1 VFILVSIQPL
11 LIWLPCLLSLCI
23 LLWTVLT
30 APWRYLFSEPSRQH
44 LFFAASLVLGLSWAT
59 LSVGVDQLYSVHPLI
74 ITSAVFIFGLRFS
87 LILGGLALLTTHAI
101 SLHFWENIGYHYLVN
116 VVTPAIISVFILYFI
131 DKLRI
136 QNLFVYILGGGF
148 FGSMLTV
155 ILTGVVALLSLWIS
169 GSSLQYPV
177 FDKVYL
183 FAMLTF
189 PEGFTN
195 GAIITALTVVRPDLV
210 KTYDDKFY
218 LDGSK

>member
-1 VFILVSIQPL
+1 MFILVSIQPL

-23 LLWTVLT
+23 LLWTLLT
-30 APWRYLFSEPSRQH
+30 SPWRYLFSEPSRQH

-59 LSVGVDQLYSVHPLI
+59 LSVDVNQLYSVHPLI

-87 LILGGLALLTTHAI
+87 LIMGGLALLITHAI

-116 VVTPAIISVFILYFI
+116 VVTPALISVFILYAI

-136 QNLFVYILGGGF
+136 QNLFIYILGGGF

-155 ILTGVVALLSLWIS
+155 ILTGVVALLALWIS

-177 FDKVYL
+177 FDNVYL

-218 LDGSK
+218 LDGRK